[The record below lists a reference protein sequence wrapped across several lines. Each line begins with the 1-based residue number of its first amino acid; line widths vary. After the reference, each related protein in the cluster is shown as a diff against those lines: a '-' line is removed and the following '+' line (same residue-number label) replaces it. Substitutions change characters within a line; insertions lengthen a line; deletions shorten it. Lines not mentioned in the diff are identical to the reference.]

1 MPFRK
6 HPTYVRK
13 ARNGYQLQR
22 GVPKD
27 LQPVIRKTVWV
38 EAAGS
43 TYRVAQ
49 RLSPAFA
56 AKTDRLIAEA
66 RNEVSLTGDE
76 LIDSLPQRF
85 DLSNSEIVD
94 LLFEGSDVAVD
105 EGLITPEQESR
116 YTAVLRGEELPRQH
130 LSKDELIQQAKAL
143 KSPAARTE
151 MSWKSALD
159 GFLEHAGV
167 THPTAATKQHAIAY
181 RSWLLE
187 RLNPSTVKTQLA
199 FLSGLWS
206 VLCELRPDS
215 THVFRGLNKRI
226 KVVKARKP
234 DITIIDPLQWEGAG
248 EQMEIFQLLF
258 FTGARL
264 AEIAGLQAEDLLE
277 DRILIRPNELRPL
290 KTPASDRS
298 IPIHPRLKALVVDL
312 RKKNGL
318 LWPAQ
323 YQESNKRWGVNLSK
337 PCRKIVGITPKG
349 FRDRAATV
357 LRSNNMNEAVVVS
370 LLGHTPN
377 SISMSYGAVPW
388 NELKRAVKLL

>member
-27 LQPVIRKTVWV
+27 VQPVFGKTVWV
-38 EAAGS
+38 EGAGS

-76 LIDSLPQRF
+76 LIDSVPQWY
-85 DLSNSEIVD
+85 DLSDPDDVE
-94 LLFEGSDVAVD
+94 LLLEGSDVAVK
-105 EGLITPEQESR
+105 EGLITSEQESR
-116 YTAVLRGEELPRQH
+116 YRAVVKREEQPRQH
-130 LSKDELIQQAKAL
+130 LSKEELIQQAKAL
-143 KSPAARTE
+143 KSPAERTL
-151 MSWKSALD
+151 MSWQAALD
-159 GFLEHAGV
+159 DFLSHAAV
-167 THPTAATKQHAIAY
+167 THPTAATKQHAVAY

-187 RLNPSTVKTQLA
+187 RLSPSTVKTRLA
-199 FLSGLWS
+199 FLCGLWS

-215 THVFRGLNKRI
+215 THVFQGLSKRI
-226 KVVKARKP
+226 KVVRTSKP
-234 DITIIDPLQWEGAG
+234 EVTLTDPLRWEGEG
-248 EQMEIFQLLF
+248 EQMEIFQFLY

-264 AEIAGLQAEDLLE
+264 AEIAGLQAEDLRE
-277 DRILIRPNELRPL
+277 DRILIRPNESRPL
-290 KTPASDRS
+290 KTEASERS
-298 IPIHPRLKALVVDL
+298 IPIHPRLKSLVAEL
-312 RKKNGL
+312 RGRNGF
-318 LWPAQ
+318 LWPGQ
-323 YQESNKRWGVNLSK
+323 YQESTKRWGINLSK
-337 PCRKIVGITPKG
+337 PCRKIVGTTPKG

-357 LRSNNMNEAVVVS
+357 LRAHNMNEAVVVA

-377 SISMSYGAVPW
+377 SISMAYGATPW
-388 NELKRAVKLL
+388 KELNRAVKLL

>member
-1 MPFRK
+1 M
-6 HPTYVRK
+6 RK

-27 LQPVIRKTVWV
+27 VQPVIGKTIWV
-38 EAAGS
+38 EGAGS

-49 RLSPAFA
+49 RLSPVFA

-76 LIDSLPQRF
+76 LIDAVPARF
-85 DLSNSEIVD
+85 DLSDPEVVE
-94 LLFEGSDVAVD
+94 LLLTGCDVEVEEGV
-105 EGLITPEQESR
+105 LTREQASR
-116 YTAVLRGEELPRQH
+116 YRAILKGEEQPREH
-130 LSKDELIQQAKAL
+130 LSKEELIQQAKAL
-143 KSPAARTE
+143 KAPAARTE

-159 GFLEHAGV
+159 DFLAHAAV
-167 THPTAATKQHAIAY
+167 THPTSATSQQAIAY

-187 RLNPSTVKTQLA
+187 RLSASTVKTRLA

-206 VLCELRPDS
+206 VLCELRPGS
-215 THVFRGLNKRI
+215 THVFQGLNKRI
-226 KVVKARKP
+226 KVVKSRKSVV
-234 DITIIDPLQWEGAG
+234 TIIDPSQWQGSG
-248 EQMEIFQLLF
+248 ERMEIFQFLY

-277 DRILIRPNELRPL
+277 DQILIRPNESRPL
-290 KTPASDRS
+290 KTEASERS
-298 IPIHPRLKALVVDL
+298 IPIHPRLQSLVIEL

-318 LWPAQ
+318 LWPGQ

-337 PCRKIVGITPKG
+337 PCKKIVGVTPKG

-357 LRSNNMNEAVVVS
+357 LRSNNMNEAVVVA

-377 SISMSYGAVPW
+377 SISMAYGATPW
-388 NELKRAVKLL
+388 KELKRAVKLL

>member
-27 LQPVIRKTVWV
+27 VQPVFGKTVWV
-38 EAAGS
+38 EGAGS

-76 LIDSLPQRF
+76 LIDSVPQWY
-85 DLSNSEIVD
+85 DLSDPDVVE
-94 LLFEGSDVAVD
+94 LLLEGSDVAVK
-105 EGLITPEQESR
+105 EGLITSEQESR
-116 YTAVLRGEELPRQH
+116 YRAVVKREEQPRQH
-130 LSKDELIQQAKAL
+130 LSKEELIQQAKAL
-143 KSPAARTE
+143 KSPAERTL
-151 MSWKSALD
+151 MSWQAALD
-159 GFLEHAGV
+159 DFLSHAAV
-167 THPTAATKQHAIAY
+167 THPTAATKQHAVAY

-187 RLNPSTVKTQLA
+187 RLSPSTVKTRLA
-199 FLSGLWS
+199 FLCGLWS

-215 THVFRGLNKRI
+215 PHVFQGLSKRI
-226 KVVKARKP
+226 KVVRTSKP
-234 DITIIDPLQWEGAG
+234 EVTLTDPLRWEGEG
-248 EQMEIFQLLF
+248 EQMEIFQFLY

-264 AEIAGLQAEDLLE
+264 AEIAGLQAEDLRE
-277 DRILIRPNELRPL
+277 DRILIRPNESRPL
-290 KTPASDRS
+290 KTEASERS
-298 IPIHPRLKALVVDL
+298 IPIHPRLKSLVAEL
-312 RKKNGL
+312 RGRNGF
-318 LWPAQ
+318 LWPGQ
-323 YQESNKRWGVNLSK
+323 YQESTKRWGINLSK
-337 PCRKIVGITPKG
+337 PCRKIVGTTPKG

-357 LRSNNMNEAVVVS
+357 LRAHNMNEAVVVA

-377 SISMSYGAVPW
+377 SISMAYGATPW
-388 NELKRAVKLL
+388 KELNRAVKLL